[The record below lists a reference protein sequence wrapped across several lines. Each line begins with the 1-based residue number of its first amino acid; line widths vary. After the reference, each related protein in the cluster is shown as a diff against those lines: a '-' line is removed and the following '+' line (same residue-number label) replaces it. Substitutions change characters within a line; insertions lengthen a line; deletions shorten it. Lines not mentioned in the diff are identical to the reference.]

1 MRILLVED
9 DELLGSAIQDALT
22 RGAYGVEWVR
32 DGSAAYEALKTGG
45 FDLVV
50 LDLGLPKL
58 DGLTLLRRIR
68 GDGAQVAV
76 LVVSARDRA
85 TDRVTGLDAGADDY
99 LVKPFELDEL
109 FARVRAVQR
118 RMRGAAVNLLEL
130 RDVRVDP
137 VALTVTHR
145 GQAVSLQRREFMVLR
160 KLMEN
165 AGHVLTRAQLE
176 EAIYGWDGN
185 VESNALDVHIY
196 NLRRKLDPDFIRT
209 VRGVGYIVD
218 TGDPGRPA
226 RAGAR
231 APGATGP
238 PTARAPRSTPP
249 SCGARSR
256 CSASCSG
263 SSPSLRTSRASTR
276 RKRSS
281 THGSR
286 RPPACSMRSS
296 RASRWRPKGSRS

>member
-1 MRILLVED
+1 MLAGRLASTYPCGIKRISHTRMRILLVED
-9 DELLGSAIQDALT
+9 DELLGSAIHDALT

-32 DGSAAYEALKTGG
+32 DGRAGFEALQTGG

-58 DGLTLLRRIR
+58 DGLALLRRIR
-68 GDGAQVAV
+68 ADGEQVPV

-99 LVKPFELDEL
+99 LVKPFDLDEL

-118 RMRGAAVNLLEL
+118 RMRGAAVNALEL
-130 RDVRVDP
+130 RDVRLDP
-137 VALTVTHR
+137 AALTVTHR
-145 GQAVSLQRREFMVLR
+145 GHAVNLQRREYMVLR
-160 KLMEN
+160 KLMES

-209 VRGVGYIVD
+209 VRGVGYVVD
-218 TGDPGRPA
+218 VEA
-226 RAGAR
+226 AGV
-231 APGATGP
+231 
-238 PTARAPRSTPP
+238 ST
-249 SCGARSR
+249 REV
-256 CSASCSG
+256 
-263 SSPSLRTSRASTR
+263 SSP
-276 RKRSS
+276 
-281 THGSR
+281 
-286 RPPACSMRSS
+286 
-296 RASRWRPKGSRS
+296 